1 MQGDERAVVRSYTK
15 VFPAEAERT
24 HAIAAQLGQFRDNLK
39 NLLVGC
45 SQLDWREKLKCQCPR
60 CRYCSYWNWHFVFP
74 PNPCCDPQI
83 GCLVKVPA
91 KLVSPCE
98 INLLV
103 NSCAAAHTF

>member
-15 VFPAEAERT
+15 VFPVEAERT
-24 HAIAAQLGQFRDNLK
+24 HANAAQLGQFRDNMV
-39 NLLVGC
+39 NLLVSC
-45 SQLDWREKLKCQCPR
+45 SQLDWGEKLKCQSKVPLLQR
-60 CRYCSYWNWHFVFP
+60 LNWHFVFP

-103 NSCAAAHTF
+103 NSSAAAHTF